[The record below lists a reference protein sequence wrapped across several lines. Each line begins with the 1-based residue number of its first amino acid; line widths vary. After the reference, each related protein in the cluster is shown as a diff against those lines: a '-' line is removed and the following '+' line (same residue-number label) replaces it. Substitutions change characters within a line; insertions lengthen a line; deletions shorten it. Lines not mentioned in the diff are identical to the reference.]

1 MDLLTRF
8 KTHLQSE
15 FPFLEGKKLLI
26 ACSGGIDSVVLVH
39 LLAELKLNFALA
51 HCNFSLRGRESD
63 LDEAFVIG
71 LAKRLDVSVFA
82 ETFDTIGYS
91 KEKKISVQMAAREL
105 RYTWFNHL
113 LQNFNFDFLLTAH
126 HLDDDLETFLIHLSR
141 GTGLDGLLGIPVSN
155 DKILRPLLE
164 FSKEE
169 IEEYAVD
176 KNLKWRE
183 DLTNLDS
190 DYLRNKIRLE
200 VIPAY
205 KETHSDL
212 LKSFKKTQNHLR
224 SAASL
229 IEDYMVLIRK
239 LVLQETE
246 DGLRIDIT
254 VLQNLPHPKELLY
267 ELLKDFGFTQW
278 DDVFQLLTSQSG
290 KKVYSKTHRLLK
302 NREELLL
309 ASILEEDEEEIYLVS
324 EKGIEDPIKLR
335 IEKVK
340 EMNIQ
345 SPFRIYVD
353 ADKLEFPLLLRRWRE
368 GDYFFPFGMK
378 GRKKL
383 SKFFKDEKLS
393 IAEKEKIWVLCDG
406 DRVLWIVDYRMDN
419 RFRIQPSTKEILQIT
434 HELERPKF

>member
-1 MDLLTRF
+1 
-8 KTHLQSE
+8 
-15 FPFLEGKKLLI
+15 
-26 ACSGGIDSVVLVH
+26 
-39 LLAELKLNFALA
+39 
-51 HCNFSLRGRESD
+51 
-63 LDEAFVIG
+63 G

-126 HLDDDLETFLIHLSR
+126 HLDDDLETFLFHLSL

-353 ADKLEFPLLLRRWRE
+353 ADKL
-368 GDYFFPFGMK
+368 
-378 GRKKL
+378 
-383 SKFFKDEKLS
+383 
-393 IAEKEKIWVLCDG
+393 
-406 DRVLWIVDYRMDN
+406 
-419 RFRIQPSTKEILQIT
+419 
-434 HELERPKF
+434 